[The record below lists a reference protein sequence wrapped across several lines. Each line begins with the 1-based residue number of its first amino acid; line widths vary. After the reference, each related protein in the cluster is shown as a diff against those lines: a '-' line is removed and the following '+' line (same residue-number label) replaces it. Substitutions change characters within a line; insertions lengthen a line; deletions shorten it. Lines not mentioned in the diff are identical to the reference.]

1 MADMNDTLVFIPA
14 DSLIIYNDKR
24 LTSPKFTSTSSSEG
38 TIRAL
43 HWSATDKH
51 VEFETS
57 YRELTDKDFNVFVMP
72 YMLLFKEVEED
83 ARKQEVAQQND
94 PTFCAQQIREKR
106 DYLISQTDFML
117 MQDYPLSTEDKRN
130 VEVYRQALRD
140 ITKDPS
146 FPWTGTP
153 VESIPWPK
161 NPLAK

>member
-1 MADMNDTLVFIPA
+1 MADINDTLVFIPA
-14 DSLIIYNDKR
+14 DSLIIYNGKR
-24 LTSPKFTSTSSSEG
+24 LSSTKFTSTSSTEG

-43 HWSATDKH
+43 HWSDADKH

-72 YMLLFKEVEED
+72 YILLFKEAEED

-94 PTFCAQQIREKR
+94 PIFCAQQIREKR

-117 MQDYPLSTEDKRN
+117 MLDYPLSAEDKKN
-130 VEVYRQALRD
+130 MEVYRQALRD

-153 VESIPWPK
+153 VENIPWPK

>member
-1 MADMNDTLVFIPA
+1 MADINDTLVFIPA
-14 DSLIIYNDKR
+14 DSLIIYNGKR
-24 LTSPKFTSTSSSEG
+24 LSSTKFTNTSSTEG

-43 HWSATDKH
+43 HWSDADKH

-72 YMLLFKEVEED
+72 YILLFKEAEED

-94 PTFCAQQIREKR
+94 PIFCAQQIREKR

-117 MQDYPLSTEDKRN
+117 MQDYPLSAEDKKN
-130 VEVYRQALRD
+130 MEVYRQALRD

-153 VESIPWPK
+153 VENIPWPK